1 MQFHDPFMMV
11 WWAQRI
17 GDRWWRIGL
26 VMDMRRKE
34 TPARSVLVD
43 YTHSSYSALSTLLME
58 YGTWNEKRTVIF
70 SYSRSIIPDFLI
82 LVSLHSL
89 YFMQAIVF
97 RFFSLL
103 LSLVSWD
110 SYIRWLFITMN
121 PMAMIVEWWMLNF
134 AFDANCDRSAI
145 DVSWIQCELM
155 LSDSIHD

>member
-1 MQFHDPFMMV
+1 
-11 WWAQRI
+11 
-17 GDRWWRIGL
+17 
-26 VMDMRRKE
+26 MDMRRKE

-89 YFMQAIVF
+89 YFMQPIVF
-97 RFFSLL
+97 RFFSLF

-110 SYIRWLFITMN
+110 SYIR
-121 PMAMIVEWWMLNF
+121 
-134 AFDANCDRSAI
+134 
-145 DVSWIQCELM
+145 
-155 LSDSIHD
+155 